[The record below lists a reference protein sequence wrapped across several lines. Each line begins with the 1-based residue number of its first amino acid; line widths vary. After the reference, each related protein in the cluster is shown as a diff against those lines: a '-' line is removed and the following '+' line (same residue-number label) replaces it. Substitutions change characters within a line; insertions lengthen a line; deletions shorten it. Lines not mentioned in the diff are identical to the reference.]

1 MAKRMKEKN
10 ERNSSKLIFNIF
22 IVLVFL
28 ALLGG
33 VFYLSPN
40 YIREDYDG
48 KTKVLINNNNVTL
61 KMKNDVYIDENN
73 NVFLSLA
80 DVRNYFDKYIEY
92 DKENGSIVTT
102 SEINIAKMSTKDN
115 KITINGQEEELNSSA
130 IEKNETIYLPFS
142 EISEKVYDVDLEYI
156 KDTNTIII
164 DSLDRKQEVANTT
177 KETKL
182 KYKPQT
188 LSGTLEKLEANEQVV
203 YIEETNNWAEVRSK
217 DGTIGYVKK
226 EDLGNVE
233 VTREAKEYI
242 DKVEGKVNL
251 VWDYYSEYAKAP
263 DRTGE
268 TMDGVNVVSPSFFSL
283 ERGSNGEIYD
293 NAKDDGAEYIE
304 WAHNNNYQV
313 WAMFSNNSL
322 KDTTSQILND
332 YEKREA
338 MIENLMDL
346 VEEYNLDGVNVDFE
360 NMNESDKDVY
370 SRFLIE
376 LAPRLKKIG
385 KTLSV
390 DVTAPDGSETWS
402 LCFDRNTIAN
412 VADYIV
418 FMAYDQYGTSS
429 NKAGT
434 TAGEEMKKALEDAG
448 ITSGKI
454 GIINVNAAT
463 DSCVNREEGFRAA
476 FDGTDFE
483 IMETQYGEGDAAKSQ
498 SIAENYITQG
508 VVGIFGCNEGSTTGA
523 GNAIKAAGNADII
536 GVGFDKSDAIL
547 NLIDD
552 GYLLCTMAQNPDVMG
567 SEGVKAA
574 VKAINGEEL
583 GGEVTDTG
591 VSVITKDSDK

>member
-28 ALLGG
+28 VLLGV

-188 LSGTLEKLEANEQVV
+188 LSGTLEKLDANEQVV

-217 DGTIGYVKK
+217 DGTIGYIKK

-233 VTREAKEYI
+233 VAREAKEYI

-332 YEKREA
+332 YEKRET

-434 TAGEEMKKALEDAG
+434 TAGYNWVEANIKKFLGQEDVDPEKIILGIPLYMRLWEEDDDGTAKPEVVNMKDMFDVLPENQVAKWDEELKQYYVEYEEDGKTYKMWVENEKSVGEKINLANQYNLAG
-448 ITSGKI
+448 IAFWEK
-454 GIINVNAAT
+454 
-463 DSCVNREEGFRAA
+463 DRETNDEFWT
-476 FDGTDFE
+476 FVKE
-483 IMETQYGEGDAAKSQ
+483 Q
-498 SIAENYITQG
+498 
-508 VVGIFGCNEGSTTGA
+508 
-523 GNAIKAAGNADII
+523 
-536 GVGFDKSDAIL
+536 L
-547 NLIDD
+547 N
-552 GYLLCTMAQNPDVMG
+552 
-567 SEGVKAA
+567 K
-574 VKAINGEEL
+574 
-583 GGEVTDTG
+583 
-591 VSVITKDSDK
+591 

>member
-28 ALLGG
+28 VLLGG

-332 YEKREA
+332 YEKRET

-434 TAGEEMKKALEDAG
+434 TAGYNWVEANVKKFLGQEDVDPEKIILGIPLYMRLWEEEEDGTAKPEVVNMKDMFDVLPENQVATWDEELKQYYVEYEEDGKKYKMWIENEKSVGEKINLANQYNLAG
-448 ITSGKI
+448 IAFWEK
-454 GIINVNAAT
+454 
-463 DSCVNREEGFRAA
+463 DRETNDEFWT
-476 FDGTDFE
+476 FVKE
-483 IMETQYGEGDAAKSQ
+483 Q
-498 SIAENYITQG
+498 
-508 VVGIFGCNEGSTTGA
+508 
-523 GNAIKAAGNADII
+523 
-536 GVGFDKSDAIL
+536 L
-547 NLIDD
+547 N
-552 GYLLCTMAQNPDVMG
+552 
-567 SEGVKAA
+567 K
-574 VKAINGEEL
+574 
-583 GGEVTDTG
+583 
-591 VSVITKDSDK
+591 

>member
-10 ERNSSKLIFNIF
+10 ERNSSKLILNIF

-28 ALLGG
+28 VLLGG

-48 KTKVLINNNNVTL
+48 KAKVLINNNNVTL

-80 DVRNYFDKYIEY
+80 DIRNYFDKYIEY
-92 DKENGSIVTT
+92 NKENGDIVTT
-102 SEINIAKMSTKDN
+102 SEINIAKMSTKN
-115 KITINGQEEELNSSA
+115 NEITINGEEEELNSSA
-130 IEKNETIYLPFS
+130 IEKNDTIYLPFS

-156 KDTNTIII
+156 QDTNTIII

-182 KYKPQT
+182 KYKPQI

-203 YIEETNNWAEVRSK
+203 YIEETNNWVEVRAK
-217 DGTIGYVKK
+217 DGTIGYIKK
-226 EDLGNVE
+226 EDLGNIE
-233 VTREAKEYI
+233 VAREAKEYI

-322 KDTTSQILND
+322 KDTTSKILND

-338 MIENLMDL
+338 MIENLMNL

-360 NMNESDKDVY
+360 NMNESDKDEY
-370 SRFLIE
+370 SRFIIE
-376 LAPRLKKIG
+376 LAPRLKKVG

-434 TAGEEMKKALEDAG
+434 TAGYNWVEANIKKFLGQEDVDPEKIILGIPLYMRLWEEEEDGTTKPEVVNMKDMFDVLPENQEATWDEELKQYYVEYVEDGKTYKMWVENEKSVGEKINLANQYNLAG
-448 ITSGKI
+448 IAFWEK
-454 GIINVNAAT
+454 
-463 DSCVNREEGFRAA
+463 DRETNDEFWT
-476 FDGTDFE
+476 FVKE
-483 IMETQYGEGDAAKSQ
+483 Q
-498 SIAENYITQG
+498 
-508 VVGIFGCNEGSTTGA
+508 
-523 GNAIKAAGNADII
+523 
-536 GVGFDKSDAIL
+536 L
-547 NLIDD
+547 N
-552 GYLLCTMAQNPDVMG
+552 
-567 SEGVKAA
+567 K
-574 VKAINGEEL
+574 
-583 GGEVTDTG
+583 
-591 VSVITKDSDK
+591 

>member
-10 ERNSSKLIFNIF
+10 ERNSSKLILNIF

-28 ALLGG
+28 VLLGG

-48 KTKVLINNNNVTL
+48 KAKVLINNNNVTL

-80 DVRNYFDKYIEY
+80 DIRNYFDKYIEY
-92 DKENGSIVTT
+92 NKENGDIVTT
-102 SEINIAKMSTKDN
+102 SEINIAKMSTKN
-115 KITINGQEEELNSSA
+115 NEITINGEEEELNSSA
-130 IEKNETIYLPFS
+130 IEKNDTIYLPFS

-156 KDTNTIII
+156 QDTNTIII

-182 KYKPQT
+182 KYKPQI

-203 YIEETNNWAEVRSK
+203 YIEETNNWVEVRAK
-217 DGTIGYVKK
+217 DGTIGYIKK
-226 EDLGNVE
+226 EDLGNIE
-233 VTREAKEYI
+233 VAREAKEYI

-322 KDTTSQILND
+322 KDTTSKILND

-338 MIENLMDL
+338 MIENLMNL

-360 NMNESDKDVY
+360 NMNESDKDEY
-370 SRFLIE
+370 SRFIIE
-376 LAPRLKKIG
+376 LAPRLKKVG

-434 TAGEEMKKALEDAG
+434 TAGYNWVEANIKKFLGQEDVDPEKIILGIPLYMRLWEEEEDGTAKPEVVNMKDMFDVLPENQEATWDEELKQYYVEYVEDGKTYKMWVENEKSVGEKINLANQYNLAG
-448 ITSGKI
+448 IAFWEK
-454 GIINVNAAT
+454 
-463 DSCVNREEGFRAA
+463 DRETNDEFWT
-476 FDGTDFE
+476 FVKE
-483 IMETQYGEGDAAKSQ
+483 Q
-498 SIAENYITQG
+498 
-508 VVGIFGCNEGSTTGA
+508 
-523 GNAIKAAGNADII
+523 
-536 GVGFDKSDAIL
+536 L
-547 NLIDD
+547 N
-552 GYLLCTMAQNPDVMG
+552 
-567 SEGVKAA
+567 K
-574 VKAINGEEL
+574 
-583 GGEVTDTG
+583 
-591 VSVITKDSDK
+591 

>member
-10 ERNSSKLIFNIF
+10 EKNSSKLIFNIF
-22 IVLVFL
+22 IVIVFL
-28 ALLGG
+28 VLVGG

-188 LSGTLEKLEANEQVV
+188 LSGTLEKLDANEQVV

-217 DGTIGYVKK
+217 DGTIGYIKK

-233 VTREAKEYI
+233 VAREAKEYI
-242 DKVEGKVNL
+242 DKVKGKVNL

-268 TMDGVNVVSPSFFSL
+268 TMDGVNVVSQSFFSL

-293 NAKDDGAEYIE
+293 NTKDDGAEYIE

-332 YEKREA
+332 YEKRET

-418 FMAYDQYGTSS
+418 FMAYDQYGTNS

-434 TAGEEMKKALEDAG
+434 TAGYNWVEANVKKFLGQEDVDPEKIILGIPLYMRLWEEEEDGTAKPEVVNMKDMFDVLPENQVATWDEELKQYYVEYEEDGKTYKMWVENEKSVGEKINLANQYNLAG
-448 ITSGKI
+448 IAFWEK
-454 GIINVNAAT
+454 
-463 DSCVNREEGFRAA
+463 DRETNDEFWT
-476 FDGTDFE
+476 FVKE
-483 IMETQYGEGDAAKSQ
+483 Q
-498 SIAENYITQG
+498 
-508 VVGIFGCNEGSTTGA
+508 
-523 GNAIKAAGNADII
+523 
-536 GVGFDKSDAIL
+536 L
-547 NLIDD
+547 N
-552 GYLLCTMAQNPDVMG
+552 
-567 SEGVKAA
+567 K
-574 VKAINGEEL
+574 
-583 GGEVTDTG
+583 
-591 VSVITKDSDK
+591 

>member
-188 LSGTLEKLEANEQVV
+188 LSGTLEKLDANEQVV

-217 DGTIGYVKK
+217 DGTIGYIKK

-233 VTREAKEYI
+233 VAREAKEYI

-263 DRTGE
+263 NRAGE
-268 TMDGVNVVSPSFFSL
+268 TIDGVNVVSPSFFSL

-332 YEKREA
+332 YEKRET

-434 TAGEEMKKALEDAG
+434 TAGYNWVEANVKKFLGQEDVDPEKIILGVPLYMRLWEEEEDGTAKPEVVNMKDMFDVLPENQVATWDEELKQYYVEYEENGKTYKMWVENEKSVGEKINLANQYNLAG
-448 ITSGKI
+448 IAFWEK
-454 GIINVNAAT
+454 
-463 DSCVNREEGFRAA
+463 DRETNDEFWT
-476 FDGTDFE
+476 FVKE
-483 IMETQYGEGDAAKSQ
+483 Q
-498 SIAENYITQG
+498 
-508 VVGIFGCNEGSTTGA
+508 
-523 GNAIKAAGNADII
+523 
-536 GVGFDKSDAIL
+536 L
-547 NLIDD
+547 N
-552 GYLLCTMAQNPDVMG
+552 
-567 SEGVKAA
+567 K
-574 VKAINGEEL
+574 
-583 GGEVTDTG
+583 
-591 VSVITKDSDK
+591 

>member
-28 ALLGG
+28 VLLGG

-102 SEINIAKMSTKDN
+102 SKINIAKMSTKDN

-188 LSGTLEKLEANEQVV
+188 LSGTLEKLDANEQVV

-217 DGTIGYVKK
+217 DGTIGYIKK

-233 VTREAKEYI
+233 VAREAKEYI

-332 YEKREA
+332 YEKRET
-338 MIENLMDL
+338 MIENIMDL

-434 TAGEEMKKALEDAG
+434 TAGYNWVEANVKKFLGQEDVDPEKIILGIPLYMRLGEEEEDGTAKPEVVNMRNMFDVLPENQVATWDEELKQYYVEYEEDGKKYKMWIENEKSVGEKINLANQYNLAG
-448 ITSGKI
+448 IAFWEK
-454 GIINVNAAT
+454 
-463 DSCVNREEGFRAA
+463 DRETNDEFWT
-476 FDGTDFE
+476 FVKE
-483 IMETQYGEGDAAKSQ
+483 Q
-498 SIAENYITQG
+498 
-508 VVGIFGCNEGSTTGA
+508 
-523 GNAIKAAGNADII
+523 
-536 GVGFDKSDAIL
+536 L
-547 NLIDD
+547 N
-552 GYLLCTMAQNPDVMG
+552 
-567 SEGVKAA
+567 K
-574 VKAINGEEL
+574 
-583 GGEVTDTG
+583 
-591 VSVITKDSDK
+591 

>member
-10 ERNSSKLIFNIF
+10 ERNSSKLILNIF
-22 IVLVFL
+22 IVIVFL
-28 ALLGG
+28 VLVGG

-80 DVRNYFDKYIEY
+80 DIRNYFDKYIEY
-92 DKENGSIVTT
+92 DKENGDIVTT
-102 SEINIAKMSTKDN
+102 SEINIAKMSTKN
-115 KITINGQEEELNSSA
+115 NEITINGKEEELNSSA
-130 IEKNETIYLPFS
+130 IEKNDTIYLPFS

-156 KDTNTIII
+156 QDTNTIII

-203 YIEETNNWAEVRSK
+203 YIEETNNWVEVRSK
-217 DGTIGYVKK
+217 DGTIGYIKK

-233 VTREAKEYI
+233 VEREAKEYI

-293 NAKDDGAEYIE
+293 NAKDDGVEYIE

-434 TAGEEMKKALEDAG
+434 TAGYNWVEANIKKFLGQEDVDPEKIILGIPLYMRLWEEEDDGTAKPEVVNMNDMFDVLPENQVATWDEELKQYYVEYEEDGKTYKMWVENEKSVGEKINLANQYNLAG
-448 ITSGKI
+448 IAFWEK
-454 GIINVNAAT
+454 
-463 DSCVNREEGFRAA
+463 DRETNDEFWT
-476 FDGTDFE
+476 FVKE
-483 IMETQYGEGDAAKSQ
+483 Q
-498 SIAENYITQG
+498 
-508 VVGIFGCNEGSTTGA
+508 
-523 GNAIKAAGNADII
+523 
-536 GVGFDKSDAIL
+536 L
-547 NLIDD
+547 N
-552 GYLLCTMAQNPDVMG
+552 
-567 SEGVKAA
+567 K
-574 VKAINGEEL
+574 
-583 GGEVTDTG
+583 
-591 VSVITKDSDK
+591 

>member
-28 ALLGG
+28 VLLGG

-182 KYKPQT
+182 KHKPQT

-332 YEKREA
+332 YEKRET

-434 TAGEEMKKALEDAG
+434 TAGYNWVEANVKKFLGQEDVDPEKIILGIPLYMRLWEEEEDGTAKPEVVNMKDMFDVLPENQVATWDEELKQYYVEYEEDGKTYKMWVENEKSVGEKINLANQYNLAG
-448 ITSGKI
+448 IAFWEK
-454 GIINVNAAT
+454 
-463 DSCVNREEGFRAA
+463 DRETNDEFWT
-476 FDGTDFE
+476 FVKE
-483 IMETQYGEGDAAKSQ
+483 Q
-498 SIAENYITQG
+498 
-508 VVGIFGCNEGSTTGA
+508 
-523 GNAIKAAGNADII
+523 
-536 GVGFDKSDAIL
+536 L
-547 NLIDD
+547 N
-552 GYLLCTMAQNPDVMG
+552 
-567 SEGVKAA
+567 K
-574 VKAINGEEL
+574 
-583 GGEVTDTG
+583 
-591 VSVITKDSDK
+591 

>member
-10 ERNSSKLIFNIF
+10 ERNSSKLILNIF

-28 ALLGG
+28 VLVGG

-80 DVRNYFDKYIEY
+80 DIRNYFDKYIEY

-188 LSGTLEKLEANEQVV
+188 LSGTLEKLDANEQVV

-217 DGTIGYVKK
+217 DGTIGYIKK

-233 VTREAKEYI
+233 VAREAKEYI
-242 DKVEGKVNL
+242 DKVKGKVNL

-293 NAKDDGAEYIE
+293 NTKDDGAEYIE

-332 YEKREA
+332 YEKRET

-418 FMAYDQYGTSS
+418 FMAYDQYGTNS

-434 TAGEEMKKALEDAG
+434 TAGYNWVEANVKKFLGQEDVDPEKIILGIPLYMRLWEEEEDGTAKPEVVNMKDMFDVLPENQVATWDEELKQYYVEYEEDGKTYKMWVENEKSVGEKINLANQYNLAG
-448 ITSGKI
+448 IAFWEK
-454 GIINVNAAT
+454 
-463 DSCVNREEGFRAA
+463 DRETNDEFWT
-476 FDGTDFE
+476 FVKE
-483 IMETQYGEGDAAKSQ
+483 Q
-498 SIAENYITQG
+498 
-508 VVGIFGCNEGSTTGA
+508 
-523 GNAIKAAGNADII
+523 
-536 GVGFDKSDAIL
+536 L
-547 NLIDD
+547 N
-552 GYLLCTMAQNPDVMG
+552 
-567 SEGVKAA
+567 K
-574 VKAINGEEL
+574 
-583 GGEVTDTG
+583 
-591 VSVITKDSDK
+591 

>member
-10 ERNSSKLIFNIF
+10 EKNSSKLIFNIF
-22 IVLVFL
+22 IVIVFL
-28 ALLGG
+28 VLVGG

-188 LSGTLEKLEANEQVV
+188 LSGTLEKLDANEQVV

-217 DGTIGYVKK
+217 DGTIGYIKK

-233 VTREAKEYI
+233 VAREAKEYI
-242 DKVEGKVNL
+242 DKVKGKVNL

-293 NAKDDGAEYIE
+293 NTKDDGAEYIE

-332 YEKREA
+332 YEKRET

-346 VEEYNLDGVNVDFE
+346 VEEYNLDGVNVNFE

-418 FMAYDQYGTSS
+418 FMAYDQYGTNS

-434 TAGEEMKKALEDAG
+434 TAGYNWVEANVKKFLGQEDVDPEKIILGIPLYMRLWEEEEDGTAKPEVVNMKDMFDVLPENQVATWDEELKQYYVEYEEDGKTYKMWVENEKSVGEKINLANQYNLAG
-448 ITSGKI
+448 IAFWEK
-454 GIINVNAAT
+454 
-463 DSCVNREEGFRAA
+463 DRETNDEFWT
-476 FDGTDFE
+476 FVKE
-483 IMETQYGEGDAAKSQ
+483 Q
-498 SIAENYITQG
+498 
-508 VVGIFGCNEGSTTGA
+508 
-523 GNAIKAAGNADII
+523 
-536 GVGFDKSDAIL
+536 L
-547 NLIDD
+547 N
-552 GYLLCTMAQNPDVMG
+552 
-567 SEGVKAA
+567 K
-574 VKAINGEEL
+574 
-583 GGEVTDTG
+583 
-591 VSVITKDSDK
+591 

>member
-142 EISEKVYDVDLEYI
+142 EISEKVYDVDLEYV

-332 YEKREA
+332 YEKRET

-434 TAGEEMKKALEDAG
+434 TAGYNWVEANVKKFLGQEDVDPEKIILGIPLYMRLWEEEEDGTAKPEVVNMRNMFDVLPENQVATWDEELKQYYVEYEEDGKKYKMWIENEKSVGEKINLANQYNLAG
-448 ITSGKI
+448 IAFWEK
-454 GIINVNAAT
+454 
-463 DSCVNREEGFRAA
+463 DRETNDEFWT
-476 FDGTDFE
+476 FVKE
-483 IMETQYGEGDAAKSQ
+483 Q
-498 SIAENYITQG
+498 
-508 VVGIFGCNEGSTTGA
+508 
-523 GNAIKAAGNADII
+523 
-536 GVGFDKSDAIL
+536 L
-547 NLIDD
+547 N
-552 GYLLCTMAQNPDVMG
+552 
-567 SEGVKAA
+567 K
-574 VKAINGEEL
+574 
-583 GGEVTDTG
+583 
-591 VSVITKDSDK
+591 

>member
-28 ALLGG
+28 VLLGG

-102 SEINIAKMSTKDN
+102 SEINIAKMSTKYN

-332 YEKREA
+332 YEKRET

-434 TAGEEMKKALEDAG
+434 TAGYNWVEANVKKFLGQEDVDPEKIILGIPLYMRLWEEEEDGTAKPEVVNMKDMFDVLPENQVATWDEELKQYYVEYEEDGKTYKMWVENEKSVGEKINLANQYNLAG
-448 ITSGKI
+448 IAFWEK
-454 GIINVNAAT
+454 
-463 DSCVNREEGFRAA
+463 DRETNDEFWT
-476 FDGTDFE
+476 FVKE
-483 IMETQYGEGDAAKSQ
+483 Q
-498 SIAENYITQG
+498 
-508 VVGIFGCNEGSTTGA
+508 
-523 GNAIKAAGNADII
+523 
-536 GVGFDKSDAIL
+536 L
-547 NLIDD
+547 N
-552 GYLLCTMAQNPDVMG
+552 
-567 SEGVKAA
+567 K
-574 VKAINGEEL
+574 
-583 GGEVTDTG
+583 
-591 VSVITKDSDK
+591 

>member
-10 ERNSSKLIFNIF
+10 ERNSSKVILNIF

-28 ALLGG
+28 VLVGG

-73 NVFLSLA
+73 NVFFSLA
-80 DVRNYFDKYIEY
+80 DIRNYFDKYIEY
-92 DKENGSIVTT
+92 NKENGDIVTT
-102 SEINIAKMSTKDN
+102 SEINIAKMSTKN
-115 KITINGQEEELNSSA
+115 NEITINGEEEELNSSA
-130 IEKNETIYLPFS
+130 IEKNDTIYLPFS

-156 KDTNTIII
+156 QDTNTIII

-203 YIEETNNWAEVRSK
+203 YIEETNNWVEVRSK
-217 DGTIGYVKK
+217 DGTIGYIKK

-233 VTREAKEYI
+233 VAREAKEYI

-293 NAKDDGAEYIE
+293 NAKDDGVEYIE

-434 TAGEEMKKALEDAG
+434 TAGYNWVEANIKKFLGQEDVDPEKIILGIPLYMRLWEEEDDGTAKPEVVNMRDMFDVLPENQVATWDEELKQYYVEYEEDGKKYKMWVENEKSVGEKINLANQYNLAG
-448 ITSGKI
+448 IAFWEK
-454 GIINVNAAT
+454 
-463 DSCVNREEGFRAA
+463 DRETNDEFWT
-476 FDGTDFE
+476 FVKE
-483 IMETQYGEGDAAKSQ
+483 Q
-498 SIAENYITQG
+498 
-508 VVGIFGCNEGSTTGA
+508 
-523 GNAIKAAGNADII
+523 
-536 GVGFDKSDAIL
+536 L
-547 NLIDD
+547 N
-552 GYLLCTMAQNPDVMG
+552 
-567 SEGVKAA
+567 K
-574 VKAINGEEL
+574 
-583 GGEVTDTG
+583 
-591 VSVITKDSDK
+591 

>member
-188 LSGTLEKLEANEQVV
+188 LSGTLEKLDANEQVV

-217 DGTIGYVKK
+217 DGTIGYIKK

-233 VTREAKEYI
+233 VAREAKEYI
-242 DKVEGKVNL
+242 DKVKGKVNL

-283 ERGSNGEIYD
+283 EKGSNGEIYD

-332 YEKREA
+332 YEKRET

-434 TAGEEMKKALEDAG
+434 TAGYNWVEANVKKFLGQEDVDPEKIILGIPLYMRLWEEEEDGTAKPEVVNMRNMFDVLPENQVATWDEELKQYYVEYEEDGKKYKMWIENEKSVGEKINLANQYNLAG
-448 ITSGKI
+448 IAFWEK
-454 GIINVNAAT
+454 
-463 DSCVNREEGFRAA
+463 DRETNDEFWT
-476 FDGTDFE
+476 FVKE
-483 IMETQYGEGDAAKSQ
+483 Q
-498 SIAENYITQG
+498 
-508 VVGIFGCNEGSTTGA
+508 
-523 GNAIKAAGNADII
+523 
-536 GVGFDKSDAIL
+536 L
-547 NLIDD
+547 N
-552 GYLLCTMAQNPDVMG
+552 
-567 SEGVKAA
+567 K
-574 VKAINGEEL
+574 
-583 GGEVTDTG
+583 
-591 VSVITKDSDK
+591 

>member
-188 LSGTLEKLEANEQVV
+188 LSGTLEKLDANEQVV

-217 DGTIGYVKK
+217 DGTIGYIKK

-233 VTREAKEYI
+233 VAREAKEYI

-332 YEKREA
+332 YEKRET

-434 TAGEEMKKALEDAG
+434 TAGYNWVEANVKKFLGQEDVDPEKIILGIPLYMRLWEEEEDGTAKPEVVNMKDMFDVLPENQVATWDEELKQYYVEYEEDGKKYKMWIENEKSVGEKINLANQYNLAG
-448 ITSGKI
+448 IAFWEK
-454 GIINVNAAT
+454 
-463 DSCVNREEGFRAA
+463 DRETNDEFWT
-476 FDGTDFE
+476 FVKE
-483 IMETQYGEGDAAKSQ
+483 Q
-498 SIAENYITQG
+498 
-508 VVGIFGCNEGSTTGA
+508 
-523 GNAIKAAGNADII
+523 
-536 GVGFDKSDAIL
+536 L
-547 NLIDD
+547 N
-552 GYLLCTMAQNPDVMG
+552 
-567 SEGVKAA
+567 K
-574 VKAINGEEL
+574 
-583 GGEVTDTG
+583 
-591 VSVITKDSDK
+591 

>member
-402 LCFDRNTIAN
+402 LCFDINTIAN

-434 TAGEEMKKALEDAG
+434 TAGYNWVEANIKKFLGQEDVDPEKIILGIPLYMRLWEEEDDGTAKPEVVNMRDMFDVLPENQVATWDEELKQYYVEYEEDGKKYKMWVENEKSVGEKINLANQYNLAG
-448 ITSGKI
+448 IAFWEK
-454 GIINVNAAT
+454 
-463 DSCVNREEGFRAA
+463 DRETNDEFWT
-476 FDGTDFE
+476 FVKE
-483 IMETQYGEGDAAKSQ
+483 Q
-498 SIAENYITQG
+498 
-508 VVGIFGCNEGSTTGA
+508 
-523 GNAIKAAGNADII
+523 
-536 GVGFDKSDAIL
+536 L
-547 NLIDD
+547 N
-552 GYLLCTMAQNPDVMG
+552 
-567 SEGVKAA
+567 K
-574 VKAINGEEL
+574 
-583 GGEVTDTG
+583 
-591 VSVITKDSDK
+591 

>member
-10 ERNSSKLIFNIF
+10 EKNSSKLIFNIF
-22 IVLVFL
+22 IVIVFL
-28 ALLGG
+28 VLVGG

-188 LSGTLEKLEANEQVV
+188 LSGTLEKLDANEQVV

-217 DGTIGYVKK
+217 DGTIGYIKK

-233 VTREAKEYI
+233 VAREAKEYI
-242 DKVEGKVNL
+242 DKVKGKVNL

-293 NAKDDGAEYIE
+293 NTKDDGAEYIE

-332 YEKREA
+332 YEKRET

-434 TAGEEMKKALEDAG
+434 TAGYNWVEANVKKFLGQEDVDPEKIILGIPLYMRLWEEEEDGTAKPEVVNMKDMFDVLPENQVATWDEELKQYYVEYEEDGKTYKMWVENEKSVGEKINLANQYNLAG
-448 ITSGKI
+448 IAFWEK
-454 GIINVNAAT
+454 
-463 DSCVNREEGFRAA
+463 DRETNDEFWT
-476 FDGTDFE
+476 FVKE
-483 IMETQYGEGDAAKSQ
+483 Q
-498 SIAENYITQG
+498 
-508 VVGIFGCNEGSTTGA
+508 
-523 GNAIKAAGNADII
+523 
-536 GVGFDKSDAIL
+536 L
-547 NLIDD
+547 N
-552 GYLLCTMAQNPDVMG
+552 
-567 SEGVKAA
+567 K
-574 VKAINGEEL
+574 
-583 GGEVTDTG
+583 
-591 VSVITKDSDK
+591 

>member
-188 LSGTLEKLEANEQVV
+188 LSGTLEKLDANEQVV

-217 DGTIGYVKK
+217 DGTIGYIKK

-233 VTREAKEYI
+233 VAREAKEYI
-242 DKVEGKVNL
+242 DKVKGKVNL

-332 YEKREA
+332 YEKRET

-434 TAGEEMKKALEDAG
+434 TAGYNWVEANVKKFLGQEDVDPEKIILGIPLYMRLWEEEEDGTAKPEVVNMKDMFDVLPENQVATWDEELKQYYVEYEEDGKKYKMWIENEKSVGEKINLANQYNLAG
-448 ITSGKI
+448 IAFWEK
-454 GIINVNAAT
+454 
-463 DSCVNREEGFRAA
+463 DRETNDEFWT
-476 FDGTDFE
+476 FVKE
-483 IMETQYGEGDAAKSQ
+483 Q
-498 SIAENYITQG
+498 
-508 VVGIFGCNEGSTTGA
+508 
-523 GNAIKAAGNADII
+523 
-536 GVGFDKSDAIL
+536 L
-547 NLIDD
+547 N
-552 GYLLCTMAQNPDVMG
+552 
-567 SEGVKAA
+567 K
-574 VKAINGEEL
+574 
-583 GGEVTDTG
+583 
-591 VSVITKDSDK
+591 

>member
-28 ALLGG
+28 VLLGG

-115 KITINGQEEELNSSA
+115 KITINGQEEELNSST

-188 LSGTLEKLEANEQVV
+188 LSGTLEKLDANEQVV

-217 DGTIGYVKK
+217 DGTIGYIKK

-233 VTREAKEYI
+233 VAREAKEYI

-332 YEKREA
+332 YEKRET

-434 TAGEEMKKALEDAG
+434 TAGYNWVEANVKKFLGQEDVDPEKIILGIPLYMRLWEEEEDGTAKPEVVNMKDMFDVLPENQVATWDEELKQYYVEYEEDGKTYKMWVENEKSVGEKINLANQYNLAG
-448 ITSGKI
+448 IAFWEK
-454 GIINVNAAT
+454 
-463 DSCVNREEGFRAA
+463 DRETNDEFWT
-476 FDGTDFE
+476 FVKE
-483 IMETQYGEGDAAKSQ
+483 Q
-498 SIAENYITQG
+498 
-508 VVGIFGCNEGSTTGA
+508 
-523 GNAIKAAGNADII
+523 
-536 GVGFDKSDAIL
+536 L
-547 NLIDD
+547 N
-552 GYLLCTMAQNPDVMG
+552 
-567 SEGVKAA
+567 K
-574 VKAINGEEL
+574 
-583 GGEVTDTG
+583 
-591 VSVITKDSDK
+591 

>member
-390 DVTAPDGSETWS
+390 DVTAPDGSEIWS

-434 TAGEEMKKALEDAG
+434 TAGYNWVEANIKKFLGQEDVDPEKIILGIPLYMRLWEEEEDGTAKPEVVNMRDMFDVLPENQVATWDEELKQYYVEYEEDGKKYKMWVENEKSVGEKINLANQYNLAG
-448 ITSGKI
+448 IAFWEK
-454 GIINVNAAT
+454 
-463 DSCVNREEGFRAA
+463 DRETNDEFWT
-476 FDGTDFE
+476 FVKE
-483 IMETQYGEGDAAKSQ
+483 Q
-498 SIAENYITQG
+498 
-508 VVGIFGCNEGSTTGA
+508 
-523 GNAIKAAGNADII
+523 
-536 GVGFDKSDAIL
+536 L
-547 NLIDD
+547 N
-552 GYLLCTMAQNPDVMG
+552 
-567 SEGVKAA
+567 K
-574 VKAINGEEL
+574 
-583 GGEVTDTG
+583 
-591 VSVITKDSDK
+591 

>member
-28 ALLGG
+28 VLLGG
-33 VFYLSPN
+33 GFYLSPN

-188 LSGTLEKLEANEQVV
+188 LSGTLEKLDANEQVV

-217 DGTIGYVKK
+217 DGTIGYIKK

-233 VTREAKEYI
+233 VAREAKEYI

-332 YEKREA
+332 YEKRET

-434 TAGEEMKKALEDAG
+434 TAGYNWVEANIKKFLGQEDVDPEKIILGIPLYMRLWEEEEDGTAKPEVVNMKDMFDVLPENQVATWDEELKQYYVEYEEDGKTYKMWVENEKSVGEKINLANQYNLAG
-448 ITSGKI
+448 IAFWEK
-454 GIINVNAAT
+454 
-463 DSCVNREEGFRAA
+463 DRETNDEFWT
-476 FDGTDFE
+476 FVKE
-483 IMETQYGEGDAAKSQ
+483 Q
-498 SIAENYITQG
+498 
-508 VVGIFGCNEGSTTGA
+508 
-523 GNAIKAAGNADII
+523 
-536 GVGFDKSDAIL
+536 L
-547 NLIDD
+547 N
-552 GYLLCTMAQNPDVMG
+552 
-567 SEGVKAA
+567 K
-574 VKAINGEEL
+574 
-583 GGEVTDTG
+583 
-591 VSVITKDSDK
+591 

>member
-33 VFYLSPN
+33 GFYLSPN

-332 YEKREA
+332 YEKRET

-434 TAGEEMKKALEDAG
+434 TAGYNWVEANVKKFLGQEDVDPEKIILGIPLYMRLWEEEEDGTAKPEVVNMRNMFDVLPENQVATWDEELKQYYVEYEEDGKKYKMWIENEKSVGEKINLANQYNLAG
-448 ITSGKI
+448 IAFWEK
-454 GIINVNAAT
+454 
-463 DSCVNREEGFRAA
+463 DRETNDEFWT
-476 FDGTDFE
+476 FVKE
-483 IMETQYGEGDAAKSQ
+483 Q
-498 SIAENYITQG
+498 
-508 VVGIFGCNEGSTTGA
+508 
-523 GNAIKAAGNADII
+523 
-536 GVGFDKSDAIL
+536 L
-547 NLIDD
+547 N
-552 GYLLCTMAQNPDVMG
+552 
-567 SEGVKAA
+567 K
-574 VKAINGEEL
+574 
-583 GGEVTDTG
+583 
-591 VSVITKDSDK
+591 

>member
-10 ERNSSKLIFNIF
+10 EKNSSKLIFNIF
-22 IVLVFL
+22 IVIVFL
-28 ALLGG
+28 VLVGG

-188 LSGTLEKLEANEQVV
+188 LSGTLEKLDANEQVV

-217 DGTIGYVKK
+217 DGTIGYIKK

-233 VTREAKEYI
+233 VAREAKEYI
-242 DKVEGKVNL
+242 DKVKGKVNL

-293 NAKDDGAEYIE
+293 NTKDDGAEYIE

-332 YEKREA
+332 YEKRET

-402 LCFDRNTIAN
+402 LCFDINTIAN

-418 FMAYDQYGTSS
+418 FMAYDQYGTNS

-434 TAGEEMKKALEDAG
+434 TAGYNWVEANVKKFLGQEDVDPEKIILGIPLYMRLWEEEEDGTAKPEVVNMKDMFDVLPENQVATWDEELKQYYVEYEEDGKTYKMWVENEKSVGEKINLANQYNLAG
-448 ITSGKI
+448 IAFWEK
-454 GIINVNAAT
+454 
-463 DSCVNREEGFRAA
+463 DRETNDEFWT
-476 FDGTDFE
+476 FVKE
-483 IMETQYGEGDAAKSQ
+483 Q
-498 SIAENYITQG
+498 
-508 VVGIFGCNEGSTTGA
+508 
-523 GNAIKAAGNADII
+523 
-536 GVGFDKSDAIL
+536 L
-547 NLIDD
+547 N
-552 GYLLCTMAQNPDVMG
+552 
-567 SEGVKAA
+567 K
-574 VKAINGEEL
+574 
-583 GGEVTDTG
+583 
-591 VSVITKDSDK
+591 

>member
-28 ALLGG
+28 VLLGG

-188 LSGTLEKLEANEQVV
+188 LSGTLEKLDANEQVV

-217 DGTIGYVKK
+217 DGTIGYIKK

-233 VTREAKEYI
+233 VAREAKEYI

-332 YEKREA
+332 YEKRET

-360 NMNESDKDVY
+360 NMNESDKNVY

-434 TAGEEMKKALEDAG
+434 TAGYNWVEANVKKFLGQEDVDPEKIILGIPLYMRLWEEEEDGTAKPEVVNMKDMFDVLPENQVATWDEELKQYYVEYEEDGKTYKMWVENEKSVGEKINLANQYNLAG
-448 ITSGKI
+448 IAFWEK
-454 GIINVNAAT
+454 
-463 DSCVNREEGFRAA
+463 DRETNDEFWT
-476 FDGTDFE
+476 FVKE
-483 IMETQYGEGDAAKSQ
+483 Q
-498 SIAENYITQG
+498 
-508 VVGIFGCNEGSTTGA
+508 
-523 GNAIKAAGNADII
+523 
-536 GVGFDKSDAIL
+536 L
-547 NLIDD
+547 N
-552 GYLLCTMAQNPDVMG
+552 
-567 SEGVKAA
+567 K
-574 VKAINGEEL
+574 
-583 GGEVTDTG
+583 
-591 VSVITKDSDK
+591 

>member
-10 ERNSSKLIFNIF
+10 ERNCSKLILNIF
-22 IVLVFL
+22 IVIVFL
-28 ALLGG
+28 VLVGG

-80 DVRNYFDKYIEY
+80 DIRNYFDKYIEY
-92 DKENGSIVTT
+92 DKENGDIVTT
-102 SEINIAKMSTKDN
+102 SEINIAKMSTKN
-115 KITINGQEEELNSSA
+115 NEITINGEEEELNSYA
-130 IEKNETIYLPFS
+130 IEKNDTIYLPFS

-156 KDTNTIII
+156 QDTNTIII

-203 YIEETNNWAEVRSK
+203 YIEETNNWVEVRSK
-217 DGTIGYVKK
+217 DGTIGYIKK

-233 VTREAKEYI
+233 VAREAKEYI

-293 NAKDDGAEYIE
+293 NAKDDGVEYIE

-338 MIENLMDL
+338 MIENLVDL

-434 TAGEEMKKALEDAG
+434 TAGYNWVEANIKKFLGQEDVDPEKIILGIPLYMRLWEEEDDGTAKPEVVNMNDMFDVLPENQVATWDEELKQYYVEYEEDGKTYKMWVENEKSVGEKINLANQYNLAG
-448 ITSGKI
+448 IAFWEK
-454 GIINVNAAT
+454 
-463 DSCVNREEGFRAA
+463 DRETNDEFWT
-476 FDGTDFE
+476 FVKE
-483 IMETQYGEGDAAKSQ
+483 Q
-498 SIAENYITQG
+498 
-508 VVGIFGCNEGSTTGA
+508 
-523 GNAIKAAGNADII
+523 
-536 GVGFDKSDAIL
+536 L
-547 NLIDD
+547 N
-552 GYLLCTMAQNPDVMG
+552 
-567 SEGVKAA
+567 K
-574 VKAINGEEL
+574 
-583 GGEVTDTG
+583 
-591 VSVITKDSDK
+591 

>member
-22 IVLVFL
+22 IVIVFL
-28 ALLGG
+28 AILGG

-188 LSGTLEKLEANEQVV
+188 LSGTLEKIEANEQVV
-203 YIEETNNWAEVRSK
+203 YIEETNNWVEVRAK
-217 DGTIGYVKK
+217 DGTIGYIKK
-226 EDLGNVE
+226 EDLGNIE
-233 VTREAKEYI
+233 VAREAKEYI
-242 DKVEGKVNL
+242 EKVEGKVNL
-251 VWDYYSEYAKAP
+251 VWDYYSEYVDAP

-268 TMDGVNVVSPSFFSL
+268 NMDGVNVVSPSFFSL
-283 ERGSNGEIYD
+283 TRGSNGEIYD
-293 NAKDDGAEYIE
+293 NAEDTGTEYIE

-332 YEKREA
+332 YEKRET

-429 NKAGT
+429 NEAGT
-434 TAGEEMKKALEDAG
+434 TAGYNWVEANIKKFLGQEDVDPEKIILGIPLYMRLWEEEEDGTAKPEVVNMKDMFDVLPENQVATWDEELKQYYVEYEEDGKKYKMWIENEKSVGEKINLANQYNLAG
-448 ITSGKI
+448 IAFWEK
-454 GIINVNAAT
+454 
-463 DSCVNREEGFRAA
+463 DRETNDEFWT
-476 FDGTDFE
+476 FVKE
-483 IMETQYGEGDAAKSQ
+483 Q
-498 SIAENYITQG
+498 
-508 VVGIFGCNEGSTTGA
+508 
-523 GNAIKAAGNADII
+523 
-536 GVGFDKSDAIL
+536 L
-547 NLIDD
+547 N
-552 GYLLCTMAQNPDVMG
+552 
-567 SEGVKAA
+567 K
-574 VKAINGEEL
+574 
-583 GGEVTDTG
+583 
-591 VSVITKDSDK
+591 

>member
-10 ERNSSKLIFNIF
+10 ERNSSKLILNIF

-28 ALLGG
+28 VLVGG

-80 DVRNYFDKYIEY
+80 DIRNYFDKYIEY
-92 DKENGSIVTT
+92 NKENGDIVTT
-102 SEINIAKMSTKDN
+102 SEINIAKMSTKN
-115 KITINGQEEELNSSA
+115 NEITINGEEEKLNSSA
-130 IEKNETIYLPFS
+130 IEKNDTIYLPFS

-156 KDTNTIII
+156 QDTNTIII

-188 LSGTLEKLEANEQVV
+188 LSGTLEKIEANEQVV

-217 DGTIGYVKK
+217 DGTIGYIKK

-233 VTREAKEYI
+233 VAREAKEYI

-263 DRTGE
+263 DRMGE

-283 ERGSNGEIYD
+283 ERESNGEIYD

-360 NMNESDKDVY
+360 NMNESDKNVY

-390 DVTAPDGSETWS
+390 DVTAPDCSETWS

-434 TAGEEMKKALEDAG
+434 TAGYNWVEANIKKFLGQEDVDPEKIILGIPLYMRLWEEDDDGTAKPEVVNMKDMFDVLPENQVAKWDEELKQYYVEYEEDGKTYKMWVENEKSVGEKINLANQYNLAG
-448 ITSGKI
+448 IAFWEK
-454 GIINVNAAT
+454 
-463 DSCVNREEGFRAA
+463 DRETNDEFWT
-476 FDGTDFE
+476 FVKE
-483 IMETQYGEGDAAKSQ
+483 Q
-498 SIAENYITQG
+498 
-508 VVGIFGCNEGSTTGA
+508 
-523 GNAIKAAGNADII
+523 
-536 GVGFDKSDAIL
+536 L
-547 NLIDD
+547 N
-552 GYLLCTMAQNPDVMG
+552 
-567 SEGVKAA
+567 K
-574 VKAINGEEL
+574 
-583 GGEVTDTG
+583 
-591 VSVITKDSDK
+591 

>member
-203 YIEETNNWAEVRSK
+203 YIEETNNWVEVRSK
-217 DGTIGYVKK
+217 DGTIGYIKK

-233 VTREAKEYI
+233 VAREAKEYI

-293 NAKDDGAEYIE
+293 NAKDDGVEYIE

-434 TAGEEMKKALEDAG
+434 TAGYNWVEANIKKFLGQEDVDPEKIILGIPLYMRLWEEEDDGTAKPEVVNMRDMFDVLPENQVATWDEELKQYYVEYEEDGKKYKMWVENEKSVGEKINLANQYNLAG
-448 ITSGKI
+448 IAFWEK
-454 GIINVNAAT
+454 
-463 DSCVNREEGFRAA
+463 DRETNDEFWT
-476 FDGTDFE
+476 FVKE
-483 IMETQYGEGDAAKSQ
+483 Q
-498 SIAENYITQG
+498 
-508 VVGIFGCNEGSTTGA
+508 
-523 GNAIKAAGNADII
+523 
-536 GVGFDKSDAIL
+536 L
-547 NLIDD
+547 N
-552 GYLLCTMAQNPDVMG
+552 
-567 SEGVKAA
+567 K
-574 VKAINGEEL
+574 
-583 GGEVTDTG
+583 
-591 VSVITKDSDK
+591 

>member
-80 DVRNYFDKYIEY
+80 DIRNYFDKYIEY
-92 DKENGSIVTT
+92 DKENGDIVTT
-102 SEINIAKMSTKDN
+102 SEINIAKMSTKN
-115 KITINGQEEELNSSA
+115 NEITINGEEKELNSSA
-130 IEKNETIYLPFS
+130 IEKNDTIYLPFS
-142 EISEKVYDVDLEYI
+142 EISEKVYNVDLEYI
-156 KDTNTIII
+156 QDTNTIII

-332 YEKREA
+332 YEKRET

-434 TAGEEMKKALEDAG
+434 TAGYNWVEANVKKFLGQEDVDPEKIILGIPLYMRLWEEEEDGTAKPEVVNMKDMFDVLPENQVATWDEELKQYYVEYEEDGKAYKMWVENEKSVGEKINLANQYNLAG
-448 ITSGKI
+448 IAFWEK
-454 GIINVNAAT
+454 
-463 DSCVNREEGFRAA
+463 DRETNDEFWT
-476 FDGTDFE
+476 FVKE
-483 IMETQYGEGDAAKSQ
+483 Q
-498 SIAENYITQG
+498 
-508 VVGIFGCNEGSTTGA
+508 
-523 GNAIKAAGNADII
+523 
-536 GVGFDKSDAIL
+536 L
-547 NLIDD
+547 N
-552 GYLLCTMAQNPDVMG
+552 
-567 SEGVKAA
+567 K
-574 VKAINGEEL
+574 
-583 GGEVTDTG
+583 
-591 VSVITKDSDK
+591 

>member
-332 YEKREA
+332 YEKRET

-418 FMAYDQYGTSS
+418 FMAYDQYGTNS

-434 TAGEEMKKALEDAG
+434 TAGYNWVEANVKKFLGQEDVDPEKIILGILLYMRLWEEEEDGTAKPEVVNMKDMFDVLPENQVATWDEELKQYYVEYEEDGKTYKMWVENEKSVGEKINLANQYNLAG
-448 ITSGKI
+448 IAFWEK
-454 GIINVNAAT
+454 
-463 DSCVNREEGFRAA
+463 DRETNDEFWT
-476 FDGTDFE
+476 FVKE
-483 IMETQYGEGDAAKSQ
+483 Q
-498 SIAENYITQG
+498 
-508 VVGIFGCNEGSTTGA
+508 
-523 GNAIKAAGNADII
+523 
-536 GVGFDKSDAIL
+536 L
-547 NLIDD
+547 N
-552 GYLLCTMAQNPDVMG
+552 
-567 SEGVKAA
+567 K
-574 VKAINGEEL
+574 
-583 GGEVTDTG
+583 
-591 VSVITKDSDK
+591 

>member
-10 ERNSSKLIFNIF
+10 EKNSSKLIFNIF
-22 IVLVFL
+22 IVIVFL
-28 ALLGG
+28 VLVGG

-142 EISEKVYDVDLEYI
+142 KISEKVYDVDLEYI

-188 LSGTLEKLEANEQVV
+188 LSGTLEKIEANEQVV

-217 DGTIGYVKK
+217 DGTIGYIKK

-233 VTREAKEYI
+233 VAREAKEYI
-242 DKVEGKVNL
+242 DKVKGKVNL

-293 NAKDDGAEYIE
+293 NTKDDGAEYIE

-332 YEKREA
+332 YEKRET

-418 FMAYDQYGTSS
+418 FMAYDQYGTNS

-434 TAGEEMKKALEDAG
+434 TAGYNWVEANVKKFLGQEDVDPEKIILGIPLYMRLWEEEEDGTAKPEVVNMKDMFDVLPENQVAKWDEELKQYYVEYEEDGKTYKMWVENEKSVGEKINLANQYNLAG
-448 ITSGKI
+448 IAFWEK
-454 GIINVNAAT
+454 
-463 DSCVNREEGFRAA
+463 DRETNDEFWT
-476 FDGTDFE
+476 FVKE
-483 IMETQYGEGDAAKSQ
+483 Q
-498 SIAENYITQG
+498 
-508 VVGIFGCNEGSTTGA
+508 
-523 GNAIKAAGNADII
+523 
-536 GVGFDKSDAIL
+536 L
-547 NLIDD
+547 N
-552 GYLLCTMAQNPDVMG
+552 
-567 SEGVKAA
+567 K
-574 VKAINGEEL
+574 
-583 GGEVTDTG
+583 
-591 VSVITKDSDK
+591 

>member
-28 ALLGG
+28 VLLGG

-102 SEINIAKMSTKDN
+102 SEINIAKMSTKYN

-217 DGTIGYVKK
+217 DGTIGYIKK

-233 VTREAKEYI
+233 VAREAKEYI

-293 NAKDDGAEYIE
+293 NAKDGGAEYIE

-332 YEKREA
+332 YEKRET

-434 TAGEEMKKALEDAG
+434 TAGYNWVEANVKKFLGQEDVDPEKIILGIPLYMRLWEEEEDGTAKPEVVNMKDMFDVLPENQVATWDEELKQYYVEYEEDGKTYKMWVENEKSVGEKINLANQYNLAG
-448 ITSGKI
+448 IAFWEK
-454 GIINVNAAT
+454 
-463 DSCVNREEGFRAA
+463 DRETNDEFWT
-476 FDGTDFE
+476 FVKE
-483 IMETQYGEGDAAKSQ
+483 Q
-498 SIAENYITQG
+498 
-508 VVGIFGCNEGSTTGA
+508 
-523 GNAIKAAGNADII
+523 
-536 GVGFDKSDAIL
+536 L
-547 NLIDD
+547 N
-552 GYLLCTMAQNPDVMG
+552 
-567 SEGVKAA
+567 K
-574 VKAINGEEL
+574 
-583 GGEVTDTG
+583 
-591 VSVITKDSDK
+591 

>member
-28 ALLGG
+28 VLLGG

-102 SEINIAKMSTKDN
+102 SEINIAKMSTKYN

-217 DGTIGYVKK
+217 DGTIGYIKK

-332 YEKREA
+332 YEKRET

-434 TAGEEMKKALEDAG
+434 TAGYNWVEANVKKFLGQEDVDPEKIILGIPLYMRLWEEEEDGTAKPEVVNMKDMFDVLPENQVATWDEELKQYYVEYEEDGKTYKMWVENEKSVGEKINLANQYNLAG
-448 ITSGKI
+448 IAFWEK
-454 GIINVNAAT
+454 
-463 DSCVNREEGFRAA
+463 DRETNDEFWT
-476 FDGTDFE
+476 FVKE
-483 IMETQYGEGDAAKSQ
+483 Q
-498 SIAENYITQG
+498 
-508 VVGIFGCNEGSTTGA
+508 
-523 GNAIKAAGNADII
+523 
-536 GVGFDKSDAIL
+536 L
-547 NLIDD
+547 N
-552 GYLLCTMAQNPDVMG
+552 
-567 SEGVKAA
+567 K
-574 VKAINGEEL
+574 
-583 GGEVTDTG
+583 
-591 VSVITKDSDK
+591 